1 VRSSTRTRRG
11 TGIAAAA
18 VLAVAGLGAPAP
30 AGASPQERPAACA
43 SVPAAG
49 TATARSLRPADGPS
63 YTPEQLRRIDRRLTR
78 RLEARGAER
87 AGAAR
92 NDGRVGATL
101 RIGVHVH
108 VVGGDGTKGASKK
121 RVRRQLQVIN
131 AAYAGGQGVTNTSTR
146 FAFYL
151 ESFDRTRKD
160 RWHHARIGG
169 QDDLEMR
176 HALHRGG
183 PEDLNLYLL
192 EPRDPFAQAVVLG
205 WATPP
210 TEARRQPGLDGVVIH
225 QESLPGG
232 TFSGYNRGDTAVHEI
247 GHWLGLFHTF
257 EGGCDGPGD
266 LVADTPAQ
274 AVASSACDPAKD
286 SCTVQPG
293 LDPIN
298 NFMDYAVDDCMNMFT
313 PGQVSRMH
321 DNWLAYRT
329 P

>member
-1 VRSSTRTRRG
+1 MRPSLRPRRG
-11 TGIAAAA
+11 TSLAATALLVLSGLGVSAPAAAA
-18 VLAVAGLGAPAP
+18 SADRHAG
-30 AGASPQERPAACA
+30 CA
-43 SVPAAG
+43 TGS
-49 TATARSLRPADGPS
+49 ATARSVRPADGPT
-63 YTPEQLRRIDRRLTR
+63 YTDAQLRRIDQRLRR
-78 RLEARGAER
+78 RLESVGADR
-87 AGAAR
+87 TAGA
-92 NDGRVGATL
+92 GRVGATL

-108 VVGGDGTKGASKK
+108 VVGGDGSKGPRKK
-121 RVRRQLQVIN
+121 RVLRQLRVIN
-131 AAYAGGQGVTNTSTR
+131 AAYSGGQGATNTATR
-146 FAFYL
+146 FEFYL
-151 ESFDRTRKD
+151 ESFDRVRKTT
-160 RWHHARIGG
+160 WHRARIGG
-169 QDDLEMR
+169 PDDLDMR
-176 HALHRGG
+176 RALSRGG
-183 PEDLNLYLL
+183 PEDLNLYVL

-210 TEARRQPGLDGVVIH
+210 TEARSNPGLDGVVIH

-232 TFSGYNRGDTAVHEI
+232 TFAGYNRGDTAVHEI

-266 LVADTPAQ
+266 LVPDTPAQ

>member
-1 VRSSTRTRRG
+1 MTPPTRLRRG
-11 TGIAAAA
+11 LLLAAAA
-18 VLAVAGLGAPAP
+18 VLAASGLA
-30 AGASPQERPAACA
+30 A
-43 SVPAAG
+43 SVPASAEPTASRAACSPGAAG
-49 TATARSLRPADGPS
+49 SGSTARTTRPADGPS
-63 YTPEQLRRIDRRLTR
+63 YTAAQLRRVDRRLGD
-78 RLEARGAER
+78 RLADLGRAR
-87 AGAAR
+87 AALPT
-92 NDGRVGATL
+92 VGPTL

-108 VVGGDGTKGASKK
+108 VVASDGSKGTTKK
-121 RVRRQLQVIN
+121 RVRQQLRILD
-131 AAYAGGQGVTNTSTR
+131 AAYAGGQSPLSAVTR
-146 FAFYL
+146 FDFYL
-151 ESFDRTRKD
+151 ESFERVHRSS
-160 RWHHARIGG
+160 WHNARIGG
-169 QDDLEMR
+169 AEDLAMR

-183 PEDLNLYLL
+183 PEDLNLYIL

-210 TEARRQPGLDGVVIH
+210 IQARRHTPLDGVVIH

-232 TFSGYNRGDTAVHEI
+232 SFTGYNRGDTAVHEI

-266 LVADTPAQ
+266 LVGDTPAQ
-274 AVASSACDPAKD
+274 AVASSSCDPTKD
-286 SCTVQPG
+286 TCTTQPG

-313 PGQVSRMH
+313 PQQVVRMH